1 VHHLWAISTQAEAM
15 DSDVG
20 CPLLEYVYIYKYV
33 YIYIRYSTDLSSDS
47 LMPQAHLEQNNFI
60 SEFKAEAGAPE
71 VGLLEFDSEP
81 RRRQR
86 RRHQRPGTPSPRD

>member
-1 VHHLWAISTQAEAM
+1 MTVHHLWAISTQAEAM

-20 CPLLEYVYIYKYV
+20 CPLLEYV

-71 VGLLEFDSEP
+71 VGLLEFDSQP